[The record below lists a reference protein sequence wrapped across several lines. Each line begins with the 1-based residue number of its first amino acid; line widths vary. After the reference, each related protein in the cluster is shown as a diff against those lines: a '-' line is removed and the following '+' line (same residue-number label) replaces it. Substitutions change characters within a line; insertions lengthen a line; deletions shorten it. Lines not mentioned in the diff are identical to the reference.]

1 MICTVYTH
9 KIGVDKIVEVLKKS
23 ISNVSV
29 NTTGNSSKVVA
40 ETKGGLFGK
49 GSKLLINYRERL
61 QPDYQIHATE
71 DCPLNENL
79 KGLYGYINSLPTNK
93 DKVKGLCLA
102 KVQTLN
108 AEFSIQQE
116 GTIKNLKEIILE
128 LAQELDALLFVQPD
142 ALISKSNGQHFLDK
156 NLDLIIDGDGNCE
169 IEELV
174 VNIDS
179 KYYDKP
185 QTEATEDQKL
195 RKEQNDA
202 FIASKNIKVNK
213 NLPFVESEDSV
224 EIRSAKEIAE
234 RVTILAVTNFVAFN
248 SMSGS
253 DALEYISKYNL
264 TDLVTPKELDFL
276 QNPTEDK
283 KSQET
288 WKCECIWVLFWAL
301 DKTTEIGFPNAL
313 ADLNNIPTEQY
324 PVGKDKDPW
333 NFINAQTSVKST
345 AEILN
350 ANDLYYRLDWACVDA
365 RINGLQIEEVH
376 PGVVYERHYALNW
389 LINYN
394 NAQWDDVSCDT

>member
-79 KGLYGYINSLPTNK
+79 KGLYGYINSLPTNNEN
-93 DKVKGLCLA
+93 VKGLCLA

-264 TDLVTPKELDFL
+264 IDLVTPKELDFL

>member
-79 KGLYGYINSLPTNK
+79 KGLYGYINSLPTNNEN
-93 DKVKGLCLA
+93 VKGLCLA

-128 LAQELDALLFVQPD
+128 LAQELDAVLFVQPD

-264 TDLVTPKELDFL
+264 IDLVTPKELDFL